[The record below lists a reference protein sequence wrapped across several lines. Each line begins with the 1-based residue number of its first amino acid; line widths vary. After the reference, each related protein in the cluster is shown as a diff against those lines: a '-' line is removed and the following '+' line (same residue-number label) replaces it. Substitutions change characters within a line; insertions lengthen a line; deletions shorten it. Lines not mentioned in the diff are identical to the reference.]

1 MQTEPDQ
8 KDVDPLILSAHAA
21 AEEPEES
28 AHGDPIEE
36 DVVEDSMEADEA
48 PPFNMLRFLQDAQ
61 ADRAASAAA
70 TEQEVQYPA
79 NWSTMSSR
87 AKLSWKQKQKKQRKK
102 QNTSSK

>member
-1 MQTEPDQ
+1 METEPDQ

-61 ADRAASAAA
+61 ADRATQAAV
-70 TEQEVQYPA
+70 TEQE
-79 NWSTMSSR
+79 R
-87 AKLSWKQKQKKQRKK
+87 AKPDDWHKWSKNHKKHWRK
-102 QNTSSK
+102 NR

>member
-1 MQTEPDQ
+1 METEPDQ

-36 DVVEDSMEADEA
+36 DVVEDSKEADEA

-61 ADRAASAAA
+61 ADRAVPAPLAAQP
-70 TEQEVQYPA
+70 TNSGFPELPK
-79 NWSTMSSR
+79 NWSEMTPS
-87 AKLSWKQKQKKQRKK
+87 QRRRWRRVHR
-102 QNTSSK
+102 

>member
-1 MQTEPDQ
+1 METEPDQ

-61 ADRAASAAA
+61 AHRAAQAAA
-70 TEQEVQYPA
+70 TEQLLDKPA
-79 NWSTMSSR
+79 NWASMTKP
-87 AKLSWKQKQKKQRKK
+87 AKKKWKQNRKPK
-102 QNTSSK
+102 NKTKNSE

>member
-21 AEEPEES
+21 AKEPEES
-28 AHGDPIEE
+28 AHGGPIEE

-61 ADRAASAAA
+61 ADRNAA
-70 TEQEVQYPA
+70 TEQHIMKPD
-79 NWSTMSSR
+79 NWEMMT
-87 AKLSWKQKQKKQRKK
+87 QNQRRNWRKRMHRSAPR
-102 QNTSSK
+102 TSP